1 MKNIV
6 IKVEGMKCS
15 GCENRI
21 EKSLSSL
28 EGIEK
33 VKASHENGIVEATLL
48 DNINSNMVKEKIEV
62 LGFSV
67 IGEEL

>member
-1 MKNIV
+1 MKNII

-15 GCENRI
+15 GCESRI
-21 EKSLSSL
+21 EKVISNLKEVKS
-28 EGIEK
+28 
-33 VKASHENGIVEATLL
+33 VKANYEKGTVEVTLL
-48 DNINSNMVKEKIEV
+48 EDYHSNIIKEKIET

>member
-1 MKNIV
+1 MKNII

-21 EKSLSSL
+21 EKSLL
-28 EGIEK
+28 NLDGIEK
-33 VKASHENGIVEATLL
+33 VNANHEKGIVEITLKEQ
-48 DNINSNMVKEKIEV
+48 INSNILKERLEI

>member
-1 MKNIV
+1 MKNII

-21 EKSLSSL
+21 MNVLKSIDGVKTVSANHEK
-28 EGIEK
+28 GT
-33 VKASHENGIVEATLL
+33 VEITLL
-48 DNINSNMVKEKIEV
+48 KEINSNILKEKIET

-67 IGEEL
+67 VGEEV

>member
-1 MKNIV
+1 MKNII

-21 EKSLSSL
+21 EKSLL
-28 EGIEK
+28 NLDGIEK
-33 VKASHENGIVEATLL
+33 VNANYEKGIVEVTLKEQ
-48 DNINSNMVKEKIEV
+48 INSNILKERLEI

>member
-21 EKSLSSL
+21 EKSLLNL
-28 EGIEK
+28 EGIKK
-33 VKASHENGIVEATLL
+33 VSASYENGTVMVELSKH
-48 DNINSNMVKEKIEV
+48 INSNMIKERLEI
-62 LGFSV
+62 LGFPV
-67 IGEEL
+67 IGEKL